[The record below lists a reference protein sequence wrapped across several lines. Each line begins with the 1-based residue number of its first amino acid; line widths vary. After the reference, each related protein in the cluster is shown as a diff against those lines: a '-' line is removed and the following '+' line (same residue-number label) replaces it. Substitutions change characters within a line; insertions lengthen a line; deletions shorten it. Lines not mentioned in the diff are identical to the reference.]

1 MSTSEPRG
9 AGVWPQANAAGAAGG
24 AGHARSGAAG
34 VRAGTDDRGAVAAD
48 LPSAG
53 LGHGLRTA
61 ERGADA
67 MRRGR
72 DTAGWAHERGGYER
86 DTAARTH
93 ERGGHGPA
101 AEPALRTADHPPGGP
116 GPAGHALGRPDLL
129 AAAARIAPYVVRTP
143 LLPGPVTEA
152 HGTGLLL
159 KAEHLQLGGS
169 FKMRGAANAVLALGA
184 DRVVTGSSGNHGI
197 ALARIARTL
206 GIRLTVVLAA
216 GAMPSKAAAIRALGA
231 ETVQVGGGV
240 AEREERARAL
250 AAEQGAVLVPSSDH
264 PLVVAGQGTVG
275 LELLAAA
282 PDTETVYVPTGGGGL
297 LAGLCLAATG
307 HPVRVVG
314 VEPALT
320 PRYARSLA
328 AGHPVRLPAS
338 ATVAD
343 GLRGQ
348 CPGAVPYPVIRDRVD
363 ELIAV
368 GDAEILAATA
378 LLHRLGVDAEP
389 SGAVALAGALR
400 AGRRERAVAI
410 VSGGNTPAR
419 LHTPHHP
426 PAHTLTRHDT
436 KEHTP

>member
-1 MSTSEPRG
+1 MSAIAGTARTADAAGCGADAGGPGMAGRAGCASRPTRGGGEPVTADFLAARAVAG
-9 AGVWPQANAAGAAGG
+9 GTAGVRPGEVR
-24 AGHARSGAAG
+24 HASGAAG
-34 VRAGTDDRGAVAAD
+34 PGPRGLAGG
-48 LPSAG
+48 
-53 LGHGLRTA
+53 
-61 ERGADA
+61 
-67 MRRGR
+67 RR
-72 DTAGWAHERGGYER
+72 
-86 DTAARTH
+86 
-93 ERGGHGPA
+93 
-101 AEPALRTADHPPGGP
+101 PALA
-116 GPAGHALGRPDLL
+116 DLL
-129 AAAARIAPYVVRTP
+129 AAASRIGPYVVHTP
-143 LLPGPVTEA
+143 LLPGPRTTASGTE
-152 HGTGLLL
+152 LLL

-216 GAMPSKAAAIRALGA
+216 GAAPAKAAAIRALGA
-231 ETVQVGGGV
+231 ETVQVQGGV
-240 AEREERARAL
+240 AEREDRARSL
-250 AAEQGAVLVPSSDH
+250 AAERGAVLVPSSDH

-275 LELLAAA
+275 LEVLADA
-282 PDTETVYVPTGGGGL
+282 PGTETVYVPTGGGGL
-297 LAGLCLAATG
+297 LAGLCLAAG
-307 HPVRVVG
+307 DRPVRVVG

-328 AGHPVRLPAS
+328 AGHLVRLPAC

-348 CPGAVPYPVIRDRVD
+348 SPGAVPYPIIRDRVD
-363 ELIAV
+363 DLIAV
-368 GDAEILAATA
+368 DDAEILAATA

-419 LHTPHHP
+419 LHHHTHTSAHPKEPTP
-426 PAHTLTRHDT
+426 
-436 KEHTP
+436 

>member
-1 MSTSEPRG
+1 MP
-9 AGVWPQANAAGAAGG
+9 
-24 AGHARSGAAG
+24 
-34 VRAGTDDRGAVAAD
+34 AGTDDMGAAAAD
-48 LPSAG
+48 PRSAG
-53 LGHGLRTA
+53 LGHRLHTP
-61 ERGADA
+61 ERGTDA
-67 MRRGR
+67 THHGR
-72 DTAGWAHERGGYER
+72 DTAGWAPERGGYGRDTAGWPPERGGYGR
-86 DTAARTH
+86 DTAARTY
-93 ERGGHGPA
+93 ERGGYGLT
-101 AEPALRTADHPPGGP
+101 AEPAVRTADHPPDAGGP
-116 GPAGHALGRPDLL
+116 ETAGHALGKPDLL

-231 ETVQVGGGV
+231 DTVQVGGGV

-250 AAEQGAVLVPSSDH
+250 ADEQGAVLVPSSDH

-297 LAGLCLAATG
+297 LAGVCVAAAG

-328 AGHPVRLPAS
+328 VGHPVRLPAS

-378 LLHRLGVDAEP
+378 LLHRLGIGAEP

-419 LHTPHHP
+419 LHPPHHT

-436 KEHTP
+436 KEPTP